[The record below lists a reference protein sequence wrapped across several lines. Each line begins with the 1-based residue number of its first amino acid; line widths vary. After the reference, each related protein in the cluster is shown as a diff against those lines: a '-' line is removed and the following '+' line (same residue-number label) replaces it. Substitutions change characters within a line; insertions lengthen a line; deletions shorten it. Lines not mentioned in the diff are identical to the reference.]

1 MKRVT
6 TKSATLSENEVKS
19 CLTVKDVHFFEI
31 HHEFLQHD
39 FVHVFFQLFNYSGK
53 KTKNDY
59 FSHLMENSTGIPR
72 LCRRPPDNCR
82 HQCVLPCPWTPTWLS
97 RIYRIEDILACSQNK
112 FPRNWVAVLPLF
124 RLDHVS
130 PLSFVGKK

>member
-39 FVHVFFQLFNYSGK
+39 FVHVFFN
-53 KTKNDY
+53 
-59 FSHLMENSTGIPR
+59 FST
-72 LCRRPPDNCR
+72 
-82 HQCVLPCPWTPTWLS
+82 
-97 RIYRIEDILACSQNK
+97 ILEKRQK
-112 FPRNWVAVLPLF
+112 MIIFLT
-124 RLDHVS
+124 
-130 PLSFVGKK
+130 